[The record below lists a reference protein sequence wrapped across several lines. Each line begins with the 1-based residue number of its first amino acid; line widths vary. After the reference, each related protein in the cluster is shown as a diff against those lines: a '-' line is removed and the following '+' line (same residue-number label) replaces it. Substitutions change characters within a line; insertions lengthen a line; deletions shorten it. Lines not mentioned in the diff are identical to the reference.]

1 MAYGDHRP
9 IFQYCGYQAGQY
21 GGTHRGK
28 KLAHLY
34 LLYHYHFFISRQLLC
49 LMIIMLFL
57 SGYYSKRVSP
67 EGMQSLCVLI

>member
-9 IFQYCGYQAGQY
+9 IFQYCGYQTGQY

-34 LLYHYHFFISRQLLC
+34 QLYNYQF
-49 LMIIMLFL
+49 
-57 SGYYSKRVSP
+57 Y
-67 EGMQSLCVLI
+67 

>member
-34 LLYHYHFFISRQLLC
+34 LLYHYHFFMSADN
-49 LMIIMLFL
+49 
-57 SGYYSKRVSP
+57 YYA
-67 EGMQSLCVLI
+67 